1 MAQDVTKSM
10 KNWLGKPF
18 PFYESY
24 TQKVLIPVIPTLF
37 VMIGLVLLNWTT
49 NTTILWHQINS
60 VLIYGS
66 IVILISLL
74 FSIVLPEI
82 HPKLF
87 NAEKWTVLKTL
98 IFFLLT
104 IVSVGIAI
112 TLFAYYFDNPNKLTL
127 YVFLGKVMVRAVSL
141 SFFPIIGLVF
151 YFEIQL
157 QKRNHS
163 NAISIIHEIQKEKPE
178 KPALKSQEITIA
190 KNTKEAF
197 SIHENDLFFIKAEGN
212 YCKIFYKKESE
223 LKQKLIRSSLKE
235 IEKCIQNTDT
245 FIRCHKSYIIN
256 ISKVSDVTGN
266 ARGYLFHFPE
276 NDHKIP
282 GSRNLSKSVIAQ
294 INSHL

>member
-1 MAQDVTKSM
+1 MTQSITNRI

-24 TQKVLIPVIPTLF
+24 AQKILIPVIPTLF

-49 NTTILWHQINS
+49 NATMLWHQINS

-66 IVILISLL
+66 IVILISLI
-74 FSIVLPEI
+74 FSIVLPGI
-82 HPKLF
+82 YPKLF
-87 NAEKWTVLKTL
+87 NNEKWTVLKTL
-98 IFFLLT
+98 LFFLST
-104 IVSVGIAI
+104 IVFVGLAI
-112 TLFAYYFDNPNKLTL
+112 TLFAYYFDNPNKLSFIN
-127 YVFLGKVMVRAVSL
+127 FLGKVMVRAVSL

-163 NAISIIHEIQKEKPE
+163 NAISIISEIQKENDDKPI
-178 KPALKSQEITIA
+178 PSNQEITLA

-197 SIHENDLFFIKAEGN
+197 SIKEQDLQYIKAEGN
-212 YCKIFYKKESE
+212 YCKIFYNGNSA

-235 IEKCIQNTDT
+235 IEKCIENRDA

-256 ISKVSDVTGN
+256 ISKVSDVSGN
-266 ARGYLFHFPE
+266 ARGYLFHFSD
-276 NDHKIP
+276 NDHKVP
-282 GSRNLSKSVIAQ
+282 GSRNLSKSLIAK
-294 INSHL
+294 INSRL